1 MANEFSYHYMC
12 VIMVSQGPVSCNLS
26 HRVPGNALIR
36 KVAKTKFEVNSS
48 Y

>member
-12 VIMVSQGPVSCNLS
+12 VMVSQGPVSCHLS
-26 HRVPGNALIR
+26 HRVPGNVLLR
-36 KVAKTKFEVNSS
+36 EVAKTKFEANSS